1 MESEGCGG
9 FVAMQVGR
17 IESRKGVEVGDRT
30 MVLEKYFA
38 AGSGSGLTVL
48 GREKSTQEMG
58 GLKVRGEPL
67 ERWDILLI
75 HGSLSG

>member
-1 MESEGCGG
+1 
-9 FVAMQVGR
+9 
-17 IESRKGVEVGDRT
+17 
-30 MVLEKYFA
+30 
-38 AGSGSGLTVL
+38 
-48 GREKSTQEMG
+48 MG